1 MRARAIFVA
10 AGIFRPADSGRTEYV
25 LRVAMASRYEDEEY
39 LEQDEDEREAAGRRT
54 KLVVL
59 AVMAGLV
66 VSGLFL
72 VHRLRE
78 ASIVEDCLMTR
89 ATNCNDLVQPPIP
102 AGGAPSTRR

>member
-89 ATNCNDLVQPPIP
+89 ANNCNDLVQPPIP
-102 AGGAPSTRR
+102 AGGGPSTTR